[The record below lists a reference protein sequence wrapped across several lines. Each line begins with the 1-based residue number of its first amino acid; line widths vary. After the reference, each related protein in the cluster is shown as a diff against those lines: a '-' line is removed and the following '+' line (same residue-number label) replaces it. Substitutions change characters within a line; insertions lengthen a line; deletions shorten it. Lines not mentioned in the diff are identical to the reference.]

1 MDIGVVGIN
10 HHLAPIEVREKFS
23 FTESMKI
30 EGSNYLLDE
39 GINEVTIVSTCNRS
53 EIYISGDDIEESI
66 EKVVKFYGDFFKQ
79 EIAREFIFTKSGK
92 DAVDHIFM
100 VASGLDSIVIGEDQI
115 LGQIRDAMISAM
127 ELGFSKKIL
136 NKLFMEAVGVGKKIR
151 HTLKISEIPL
161 STSYIGISLLKKS
174 MGSLEGKKALVIGAG
189 EISSLA
195 VKYLDEEN
203 LDKIYLT
210 NRSHGKIGEV
220 FGEYEDIK
228 SINYRDRHQ
237 FIKHVDFI
245 ITATAAPHT
254 VIRAEDMPRIE
265 NKLWILDLGL
275 PRDVDGEVGGMNN
288 VTLYHI
294 DDLKEVSEENMK
306 KREQLSKEAMVII
319 EKDVEKFTCWL
330 KTIEVDPVIQ
340 SLNIKCSQIK
350 NDTMDYINRKLD
362 LDKREEKIIDK
373 MIMSALKTI
382 IREPIKVMK
391 EADEDNVSEYMETVK
406 KLFEI

>member
-30 EGSNYLLDE
+30 EGSSYLLDE

-53 EIYISGDDIEESI
+53 EIYISSDDIEESI
-66 EKVVKFYGDFFKQ
+66 DKVVKFYGDFFKQ
-79 EIAREFIFTKSGK
+79 EIAREFIFTRSGK

-254 VIRAEDMPRIE
+254 VIRAEDMPRLDNRI
-265 NKLWILDLGL
+265 WILDLGL

-391 EADEDNVSEYMETVK
+391 EADEDNVSDYMETVK